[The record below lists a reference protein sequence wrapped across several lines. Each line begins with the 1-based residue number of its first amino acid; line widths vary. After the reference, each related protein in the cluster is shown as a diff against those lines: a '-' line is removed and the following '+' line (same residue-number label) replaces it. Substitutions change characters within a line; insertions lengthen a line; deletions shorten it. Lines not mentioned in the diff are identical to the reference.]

1 PEQGW
6 RVCSGRGQRGDALRA
21 GPPISRLVAGT
32 RLVVNVSDDEV
43 KDGRIERSD
52 ATGLTVTSSGAWP
65 YDVRSRSR
73 SLSSC
78 RLPGGTRCGSAL
90 PTGLDCPHRSR
101 GRTIPWVPSSR
112 CPCEDR
118 RA

>member
-1 PEQGW
+1 RRRHTRSKRDWSSDVCSSDLRLYPRRVACKRYGCLSGARNHPAHEAPEQGW
-6 RVCSGRGQRGDALRA
+6 RVCSGGGQRGDALRA

-65 YDVRSRSR
+65 YDVRSRS
-73 SLSSC
+73 
-78 RLPGGTRCGSAL
+78 
-90 PTGLDCPHRSR
+90 
-101 GRTIPWVPSSR
+101 
-112 CPCEDR
+112 
-118 RA
+118 